1 MKIENLRT
9 ANSWL
14 KVLLV
19 WFNGTHVG
27 LMLVSQS
34 PLTVIWFSGVKASA
48 WGELTALMEGIAYLN
63 SISARYFLRKSTWNL
78 SFLLLTFLQTLTA
91 TDSSWLVFWS
101 LKLSNCSR
109 IKFLFPRWFQATFS
123 VSKLLDRLTW
133 ITGRQKG
140 CQNFSNNIILIY
152 FRTQNSKLL
161 IT

>member
-1 MKIENLRT
+1 MKIKNLRT
-9 ANSWL
+9 ANSWS
-14 KVLLV
+14 KALLI
-19 WFNGTHVG
+19 WLNGTHVG

-78 SFLLLTFLQTLTA
+78 SFLHLTCLQTLTA
-91 TDSSWLVFWS
+91 TESSWLVFWS

-133 ITGRQKG
+133 ITGRQKA
-140 CQNFSNNIILIY
+140 CQKFSNNIILIY
-152 FRTQNSKLL
+152 LRTQNSKLL